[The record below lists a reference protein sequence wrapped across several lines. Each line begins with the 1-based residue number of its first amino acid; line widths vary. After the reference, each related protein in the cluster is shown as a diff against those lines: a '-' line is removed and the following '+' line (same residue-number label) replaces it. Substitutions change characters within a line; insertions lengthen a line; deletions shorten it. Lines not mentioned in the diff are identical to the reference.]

1 MSLFYNSK
9 IHLETDAFIFSPEES
24 KHIYKVLRKV
34 PGDNI
39 TVTNGKGLKWKG
51 ELTQVGNKNTEVKKI
66 EAIKANDT
74 RYGLEI
80 AIAPTKSND
89 RMEWF
94 IEKATEIGITK
105 IHFII
110 TENSE
115 RKKINLNR
123 FQKIAISAMKQ
134 SKQFYL
140 PEIEDL
146 IFYKKFLLKNSV
158 HQKLIAHCD
167 DLNKN
172 HIANLSLEFKPLI
185 VLIGPEGDF
194 SKNEIKAAILK
205 NYSPISLGLQRLR
218 TETAALYVTQTV
230 SILSYLQ
237 NK

>member
-66 EAIKANDT
+66 EATKTNDT

-105 IHFII
+105 IHFIK

-123 FQKIAISAMKQ
+123 FQF
-134 SKQFYL
+134 FY
-140 PEIEDL
+140 
-146 IFYKKFLLKNSV
+146 N
-158 HQKLIAHCD
+158 
-167 DLNKN
+167 
-172 HIANLSLEFKPLI
+172 EFC
-185 VLIGPEGDF
+185 
-194 SKNEIKAAILK
+194 A
-205 NYSPISLGLQRLR
+205 LGLMSWNHGQFIPFLDFLNRL
-218 TETAALYVTQTV
+218 
-230 SILSYLQ
+230 
-237 NK
+237 NMF

>member
-1 MSLFYNSK
+1 MV
-9 IHLETDAFIFSPEES
+9 T
-24 KHIYKVLRKV
+24 KVLRKV

-66 EAIKANDT
+66 EATKFNDN

-105 IHFII
+105 IHFIK

-123 FQKIAISAMKQ
+123 FQKIA
-134 SKQFYL
+134 FYL
-140 PEIEDL
+140 KEETL
-146 IFYKKFLLKNSV
+146 FLGIPR
-158 HQKLIAHCD
+158 Q
-167 DLNKN
+167 
-172 HIANLSLEFKPLI
+172 
-185 VLIGPEGDF
+185 VL
-194 SKNEIKAAILK
+194 
-205 NYSPISLGLQRLR
+205 
-218 TETAALYVTQTV
+218 
-230 SILSYLQ
+230 
-237 NK
+237 